1 MINSVLK
8 RASHIVV
15 VAAISIGSVGGA
27 SAQTVED
34 EFARENKLVE
44 AIKVYNDQLAEQI
57 AGQGV
62 AQTEI
67 RGSIVQSGT
76 LAPQV
81 ADLLGRMLAAL
92 ETFINAD
99 LPFHMDARLSSIG
112 QLKALMVDPAA
123 NIADRFRNIMDIY
136 TIETEYG
143 NTYEA
148 YADTIVINGSNVE
161 VDMLRV
167 GRLALYYQTKDG
179 NVSGMWDRASGAFVD
194 LPDSNNRYI
203 RTAIRVAAK
212 LVAPE
217 LMNIPTPA
225 PEGV

>member
-1 MINSVLK
+1 MIKSALK
-8 RASHIVV
+8 RAWHIVV
-15 VAAISIGSVGGA
+15 FTAISIGSVGSA
-27 SAQTVED
+27 SAQTVEE
-34 EFARENKLVE
+34 EFDRENKLIE
-44 AIKVYNDQLAEQI
+44 AIKVYNDQLADQI
-57 AGQGV
+57 VGQGV
-62 AQTEI
+62 AQAEI
-67 RGSIVQSGT
+67 RDSIVQSGS

-81 ADLLGRMLAAL
+81 ADLLGRMLSAL
-92 ETFINAD
+92 ETFITAD
-99 LPFHMDARLSSIG
+99 LPFHMDTRLSSVG

-123 NIADRFRNIMDIY
+123 SMSDRFRNIMDIY

-148 YADTIVINGSNVE
+148 YADTITIEGSDVE

-194 LPDSNNRYI
+194 LPGSNNRYI

-212 LVAPE
+212 VVAPE
-217 LMNIPTPA
+217 LMNIPTSA

>member
-1 MINSVLK
+1 MIRSVLK
-8 RASHIVV
+8 RASQV
-15 VAAISIGSVGGA
+15 VAIATICIGSVGVA
-27 SAQTVED
+27 SAQTVEE

-44 AIKVYNDQLAEQI
+44 AIKVYNDQLADQI

-62 AQTEI
+62 AETEI
-67 RGSIVQSGT
+67 RDSIVQSGS

-81 ADLLGRMLAAL
+81 ADLLGKMLSAL
-92 ETFINAD
+92 ETFISAD
-99 LPFHMDARLSSIG
+99 LPFHMDTRLSSVG
-112 QLKALMVDPAA
+112 QLKSLMVDPAA
-123 NIADRFRNIMDIY
+123 SMSDRFRNIMDIY

-148 YADTIVINGSNVE
+148 YADTITIEGSDVE

-179 NVSGMWDRASGAFVD
+179 NVSGMWDRASGSFVI
-194 LPDSNNRYI
+194 LPDTNNRYI

-217 LMNIPTPA
+217 LLNIPTPA

>member
-1 MINSVLK
+1 MIRSVLK
-8 RASHIVV
+8 RASQV
-15 VAAISIGSVGGA
+15 VAIATICIGSVGVA
-27 SAQTVED
+27 SAQTVEE

-44 AIKVYNDQLAEQI
+44 AIKVYNDQLADQI

-62 AQTEI
+62 AETEI
-67 RGSIVQSGT
+67 RDSIVQSGS

-81 ADLLGRMLAAL
+81 ADLLGKMLSAL
-92 ETFINAD
+92 ETFISAD
-99 LPFHMDARLSSIG
+99 LPFHLDTRLSSVG
-112 QLKALMVDPAA
+112 QLKSLMVDPAA
-123 NIADRFRNIMDIY
+123 SMSDRFRNIMDIY

-148 YADTIVINGSNVE
+148 YADTITIEGSDVE

-179 NVSGMWDRASGAFVD
+179 NVSGMWDRASGSFVI
-194 LPDSNNRYI
+194 LPDTNNRYI

-217 LMNIPTPA
+217 LLNIPTPA

>member
-1 MINSVLK
+1 MKKSALK
-8 RASHIVV
+8 LAWHL
-15 VAAISIGSVGGA
+15 VAVTAISFAATSNT
-27 SAQTVED
+27 SAQSVDE
-34 EFARENKLVE
+34 EFARESKLVE
-44 AIKVYNDQLAEQI
+44 AIKVYNDQLAQQI
-57 AGQGV
+57 AAQG
-62 AQTEI
+62 AAKTEI
-67 RGSIVQSGT
+67 SDSIVQSED

-81 ADLLGRMLAAL
+81 ADLMDKMLAAL

-99 LPFHMDARLSSIG
+99 LPFHEDIRLGSVG

-123 NIADRFRNIMDIY
+123 SMSDRFRNIMDIY

-148 YADTIVINGSNVE
+148 YADTVTVEGNDVE

-179 NVSGMWDRASGAFVD
+179 NLSGMWDKSSGGWVD
-194 LPDSNNRYI
+194 LPDSNNRFI
-203 RTAIRVAAK
+203 RIAIRVAAK
-212 LVAPE
+212 MVAPE

>member
-1 MINSVLK
+1 MIRSVLK
-8 RASHIVV
+8 RAWQV
-15 VAAISIGSVGGA
+15 VAIAAICIGSVGVT
-27 SAQTVED
+27 SAQTVEE

-44 AIKVYNDQLAEQI
+44 AIKVYNDQLADQI

-62 AQTEI
+62 AETEI
-67 RGSIVQSGT
+67 RDSIVQSGS

-81 ADLLGRMLAAL
+81 ADLLGKMLSAL
-92 ETFINAD
+92 ETFISAD
-99 LPFHMDARLSSIG
+99 LPFHLDTRLSSVG
-112 QLKALMVDPAA
+112 QLKSLMVDPAA
-123 NIADRFRNIMDIY
+123 SMSDRFRNIMDIY

-148 YADTIVINGSNVE
+148 YADTITIEGSDVE

-179 NVSGMWDRASGAFVD
+179 NVSGMWDRASGSFVI
-194 LPDSNNRYI
+194 LPDTNNRYI

-217 LMNIPTPA
+217 LLNIPTPA

>member
-1 MINSVLK
+1 MIRSVLK
-8 RASHIVV
+8 RAWQV
-15 VAAISIGSVGGA
+15 VAIATICIGSVGVT
-27 SAQTVED
+27 SAQTVEE

-44 AIKVYNDQLAEQI
+44 AIKVYNDQLADQI

-62 AQTEI
+62 AETEI
-67 RGSIVQSGT
+67 RDSIVQSGS

-81 ADLLGRMLAAL
+81 AGLLGRMLSAL
-92 ETFINAD
+92 ETFITAD
-99 LPFHMDARLSSIG
+99 LPFHMDTRLSSIG

-123 NIADRFRNIMDIY
+123 TMSDRFRNIMDIY

-148 YADTIVINGSNVE
+148 YADTITIEGGAVE

-179 NVSGMWDRASGAFVD
+179 NVSGMWDRASGSFVV
-194 LPDSNNRYI
+194 LPDTNNRYI

-212 LVAPE
+212 LIAPE

>member
-1 MINSVLK
+1 MIRSVLK
-8 RASHIVV
+8 RAWQV
-15 VAAISIGSVGGA
+15 VAIAAICIGSVGVT
-27 SAQTVED
+27 SAQTVEE

-44 AIKVYNDQLAEQI
+44 AIKVYNDQLADQI

-62 AQTEI
+62 AETEI
-67 RGSIVQSGT
+67 HDSIVQSGS

-81 ADLLGRMLAAL
+81 ADLLGRMLSAL
-92 ETFINAD
+92 ETFISAD
-99 LPFHMDARLSSIG
+99 LPFHMDTRLSSVG

-123 NIADRFRNIMDIY
+123 TMSDRFRNIMDIY
-136 TIETEYG
+136 IIETEYG

-148 YADTIVINGSNVE
+148 YADTIAIDGSDIE

-179 NVSGMWDRASGAFVD
+179 IVSGMWDRASGSFVV
-194 LPDSNNRYI
+194 LPDTNNRYI

-212 LVAPE
+212 LIAPE

>member
-1 MINSVLK
+1 
-8 RASHIVV
+8 
-15 VAAISIGSVGGA
+15 
-27 SAQTVED
+27 
-34 EFARENKLVE
+34 LVE
-44 AIKVYNDQLAEQI
+44 AIKVYNDQLASQI

-62 AQTEI
+62 ASTEI
-67 RGSIVQSGT
+67 RDSIVQSGS

-81 ADLLGRMLAAL
+81 ADLLGRMLSAL
-92 ETFINAD
+92 ETFISAD
-99 LPFHMDARLSSIG
+99 LPFHIDTRLSSVG

-123 NIADRFRNIMDIY
+123 SMSDRFRNIMDIY

-148 YADTIVINGSNVE
+148 YADTITINGTDVE

-179 NVSGMWDRASGAFVD
+179 NVSGMWDRASGGFVD
-194 LPDSNNRYI
+194 LPDANNRYI

>member
-1 MINSVLK
+1 MIRSVLK
-8 RASHIVV
+8 RAWQV
-15 VAAISIGSVGGA
+15 VAIATICIGSVGVT
-27 SAQTVED
+27 SAQTVEG

-44 AIKVYNDQLAEQI
+44 AIKVYNDQLADQI

-62 AQTEI
+62 AETEI
-67 RGSIVQSGT
+67 RDSIVQSGS

-81 ADLLGRMLAAL
+81 AGLLGRMLSAL
-92 ETFINAD
+92 GTFITAD
-99 LPFHMDARLSSIG
+99 LPFHMDTRLSSIG

-123 NIADRFRNIMDIY
+123 TMSDRFRNIMDIY

-148 YADTIVINGSNVE
+148 YADTITIEGGAVE

-179 NVSGMWDRASGAFVD
+179 NVSGMWDRASGSFVV
-194 LPDSNNRYI
+194 LPDTNNRYI

-212 LVAPE
+212 LIAPE

>member
-1 MINSVLK
+1 MIRSVLK
-8 RASHIVV
+8 RASQV
-15 VAAISIGSVGGA
+15 VAIATICIGSVGVA
-27 SAQTVED
+27 SAQTVEE

-44 AIKVYNDQLAEQI
+44 AIKVYNDQLADQI

-62 AQTEI
+62 AETEI
-67 RGSIVQSGT
+67 RDSIVQSGS

-81 ADLLGRMLAAL
+81 ADLLGKMLSAL
-92 ETFINAD
+92 ETFISAD
-99 LPFHMDARLSSIG
+99 LPFHMDTRLSSVG
-112 QLKALMVDPAA
+112 QLKSLMVDPAA
-123 NIADRFRNIMDIY
+123 SMSDRFRNIMDIY

-148 YADTIVINGSNVE
+148 YADTITIEGSDVE

-179 NVSGMWDRASGAFVD
+179 NVSGMWDRASGSFVI
-194 LPDSNNRYI
+194 LPDTNNRYI
-203 RTAIRVAAK
+203 RTAIRVSAK

-217 LMNIPTPA
+217 LLNIPTPA